1 VTRLTALYGFLAL
14 LAAGC
19 GSRAPKDWV
28 AQVVSLSGEV
38 RLVDNSGAVAP
49 AANGRYLRVGSRLTT
64 GPTGEAMLALRNG
77 GALKVRPSS
86 IVEFR
91 SALPEKEIN
100 VRVEHGTVVGT
111 GSQVEAN
118 ELVIGVGQRRVR
130 LASAAEAT
138 VSASATNSKVHVSF
152 GEATVEGPSG
162 RKETVIAG
170 KAMELT
176 GRANP
181 PRPDAGPTTTP
192 AGPTT
197 LQAPEVIFYLQTTGK
212 GRVLIR
218 RPTDGRFVPVRVG
231 ETVKIVPGTRLR
243 LLPRAR
249 VLVGPE
255 KGSGTAVAGP
265 AQFVVHQGADRTADG
280 KPTVRLENTG
290 GEIALSEQGQ
300 AGKTGSSFE
309 VDGVK
314 ISTRIT
320 HRRLDVHVRRRQG
333 HSLLSV
339 GAGEA
344 KLTPRHGSQL
354 RVEAGQEATL
364 SKGRATGTQTTTTGV
379 IEARSG
385 GTMRVFVSGASVPVT
400 FRWPA
405 AEGAKGT
412 LVEVSRAPSMATP
425 IFSDVIQRRQLT
437 LPVGKGSL
445 YWQVR
450 PVSDGKP
457 GAKTQG
463 HLLLLDDT
471 SHRSLKDRQAP
482 KNTIHESFGNTTVY
496 YQNLLPR
503 FTFRWDSMGE
513 GAAYQVKVFREQNVT
528 QPIVTVNTKATTVT
542 LAAGKLGE
550 GVYLWYVAG
559 RATDGTLIRASKSRR
574 LQIRYDNAT
583 PDLQIVY
590 PPSGATVSTDS
601 IEAKGICIPGSK
613 VSINGAK
620 VELDETARF
629 SQRVP
634 LKAGVNHI
642 IFLVVDPR
650 RGSSY
655 YLRQVIRR

>member
-1 VTRLTALYGFLAL
+1 VNRRTALFGLLAL
-14 LAAGC
+14 IAAGC

-28 AQVVSLSGEV
+28 AQVVSLNGDV
-38 RLVDNSGAVAP
+38 QLVEGGGALAP
-49 AANGRYLRVGSRLTT
+49 AAKGRYLRVGSRLTT
-64 GPTGEAMLALRNG
+64 GDASEATLTLRNG
-77 GALKVRPSS
+77 GSLKVQQNSV
-86 IVEFR
+86 VEFR
-91 SALPEKEIN
+91 SALPEKEVN

-130 LASAAEAT
+130 LASSAEAT
-138 VSASATNSKVHVSF
+138 VSATDTRVQVAF

-162 RKETVIAG
+162 DKQTVIAG

-176 GRANP
+176 GRAKRPKPDAGP
-181 PRPDAGPTTTP
+181 PPTKPDAGPTTM
-192 AGPTT
+192 
-197 LQAPEVIFYLQTTGK
+197 QAPEVVFFLQTTGK
-212 GRVLIR
+212 GRVMIR
-218 RPTDGRFVPVRVG
+218 RPTDRRFVAVRGG
-231 ETVKIVPGTRLR
+231 ETVKIVPGTRLK
-243 LLPRAR
+243 LLAKAR
-249 VLVGPE
+249 VLVGSE
-255 KGSGTAVAGP
+255 KGSGTSVSGP
-265 AQFVVHQGADRTADG
+265 AQLIVHEGPDKTADG

-290 GEIALSEQGQ
+290 GEIALSEHGK
-300 AGKTGSSFE
+300 AGKAGSTFE
-309 VDGVK
+309 IEGVK
-314 ISTRIT
+314 IKTRIT
-320 HRRLDVHVRRRQG
+320 YRRLDVRVRKQQG
-333 HSLLSV
+333 RSLLSV

-344 KLTPRHGSQL
+344 KLTPRGGAEV
-354 RVEAGQEATL
+354 RVEAGQDAIL
-364 SKGRATGTQTTTTGV
+364 SKGKVAGPQSPPPGV
-379 IEARSG
+379 IEVRSA

-400 FRWPA
+400 FKWPA
-405 AEGAKGT
+405 AEGARGT
-412 LVEVSRAPSMATP
+412 LVEVSRSPGMATP
-425 IFSDVIQRRQLT
+425 MFSDVIQRRQLT

-463 HLLLLDDT
+463 HLLLLNDT
-471 SHRSLKDRQAP
+471 SHRSLKGQAP

-496 YQNLLPR
+496 YQNLMPR

-528 QPIVTVNTKATTVT
+528 QPVVTVETKATTVS

-559 RATDGTLIRASKSRR
+559 RDKGGTLIRASKSRR

-590 PPSGATVSTDS
+590 PPNGAAVSTDS
-601 IEAKGICIPGSK
+601 IEAKGVCIPGSK
-613 VSINGAK
+613 VSINGVK

-629 SQRVP
+629 SRPVK

-655 YLRQVIRR
+655 YIRQVTRR